1 MAWNEPGG
9 GNRDPWNPNGRRTG
23 DGGMPDVDQMLERLK
38 SRFKGKGPRPGG
50 MSSGGAGLVV
60 GAILV
65 LWALSG
71 LYVVDEQERAVVMR
85 FGAFARVS
93 DSGLSWRLPWPI
105 ESHEKINVTQVRQD
119 TESADMLTQDENI
132 VSVELKVQ
140 YRVDSA
146 EKYLFT
152 QADPVTTLRQVTKSA
167 VREVVGRNKMDFVL
181 IEGRQEVAERTREIL
196 QERLDYYDSGLRVT
210 EVNLLNV
217 QAPDPVQD
225 AFADAIKA
233 REDQERLKN
242 EAEAYAND
250 RLPRARGAAARE
262 LADAIAYRDRLILE
276 AQGEAERF
284 KKLLTEYRKA
294 PRVTR
299 DRLYLEA
306 MTEVF
311 AASNKVLIDVD
322 KGGPMIYLPL
332 DQLKNAG
339 QSGEPGDGAAS
350 GPGTRPG
357 TSSGDSR
364 TRERGGR

>member
-9 GNRDPWNPNGRRTG
+9 GNRDPWNPGGRRGG
-23 DGGMPDVDQMLERLK
+23 DGNNIPDVDQMLERLK

-50 MSSGGAGLVV
+50 LSSGGAGLLF
-60 GAILV
+60 GAIAL
-65 LWALSG
+65 LWVASG
-71 LYVVDEQERAVVMR
+71 FYVVDEQERAVVMR

-93 DSGLSWRLPWPI
+93 DSGLSWRLPWPL

-140 YRVDSA
+140 YKVDSA
-146 EKYLFT
+146 EKYLFS

-167 VREVVGRNKMDFVL
+167 VREVVGRNKLDFVL
-181 IEGRQEVAERTREIL
+181 IEGRPEVAERTREII
-196 QERLDYYDSGLRVT
+196 QERLDYYDTGLRVT

-262 LADAIAYRDRLILE
+262 LADAIAYRDRLVAH

-284 KKLLTEYRKA
+284 SKLLTEYRKA

-299 DRLYLEA
+299 DRLYLET
-306 MTEVF
+306 MSEVL
-311 AASNKVLIDVD
+311 SNTTKVMIDVD
-322 KGGPMIYLPL
+322 RNGPMIYLPL
-332 DQLKNAG
+332 DQLNKARAADAG
-339 QSGEPGDGAAS
+339 GEPAAAPQRPNPSAGDRG
-350 GPGTRPG
+350 
-357 TSSGDSR
+357 
-364 TRERGGR
+364 RERGGR